1 MSGAVEDTDEALI
14 DEDTLFQIMETLDV
28 DGDGDVSKEE
38 FMVPWMK
45 LFPKL
50 HRADFDKVWKEID
63 KDCSGTLSLPEL
75 ASYYGFN
82 LSPSAKR
89 SGDQTANMTDEQ
101 IMEALQLSAAL
112 QELAEEKEQRRKDK
126 EKEELDAV
134 AAQLAAAQGGRRG
147 GARRASAGGSDGL
160 RRGSVG
166 AVQGIDR
173 EKKKTLSGV
182 SSVKMP
188 TKVTQE
194 SEDPNVNFMHMC
206 ELGDERAIAEA
217 LKNKAQMVRMEDDKG
232 EMPLHKLSRQGCIEA
247 TRGII
252 DILTKTDSVKID
264 LNWQDKQG
272 KTPLFYAI
280 EYSHEK
286 LVQLFLDRGSDCMI
300 ENNNGWT
307 VLHTAVNTDKVE
319 MAELVLN
326 HPKVSSQK
334 QKLLDYDDKS
344 RRTSLHI
351 AAFKSKE
358 GEMVALL
365 LKHGADATAVD
376 AGGNTGAK
384 LAEKTGRRK
393 SKELL
398 DEHMAAAA
406 AKA

>member
-1 MSGAVEDTDEALI
+1 MSGACEDADEALI
-14 DEDTLFQIMETLDV
+14 DESTLFQIMDTLDI
-28 DGDGDVSKEE
+28 DGDGDVSKDE

-50 HRADFDKVWKEID
+50 HRADYEKVWKEID
-63 KDCSGTLSLPEL
+63 KDESGTLSLPEL
-75 ASYYGFN
+75 AAYYGFN

-89 SGDQTANMTDEQ
+89 AGDQTANMTDEQ
-101 IMEALQLSAAL
+101 ILEALQLSAAL
-112 QELAEEKEQRRKDK
+112 QELAEEKAQRQKDK
-126 EKEELDAV
+126 EQEDLDAV

-147 GARRASAGGSDGL
+147 RRASSGAGGSDGL

-232 EMPLHKLSRQGCIEA
+232 EMPLHKLARQGCVEA
-247 TRGII
+247 TRAII
-252 DILTKTDSVKID
+252 DILTKDDKVKID

-280 EYSHEK
+280 EYGHEK
-286 LVQLFLDRGSDCMI
+286 LVQLFLDRGCDCMI

-307 VLHTAVNTDKVE
+307 ILHTAVNTDKVE
-319 MAELVLN
+319 MAEFVLN
-326 HPKVSSQK
+326 HPKVTPQK

-344 RRTSLHI
+344 RRTVLHI

-365 LKHGADATAVD
+365 LKHGADANAVD

-398 DEHMAAAA
+398 DEHMAANA
-406 AKA
+406 

>member
-1 MSGAVEDTDEALI
+1 MSGNVDDADDALI
-14 DEDTLFQIMETLDV
+14 DESTLFQIMDSLDI
-28 DGDGDVSKEE
+28 DGDGDVSKDE

-50 HRADFDKVWKEID
+50 HRADYDRVWLEID
-63 KDCSGTLSLPEL
+63 KDGSGTLSLPEL
-75 ASYYGFN
+75 AEYYGFN

-89 SGDQTANMTDEQ
+89 KGDQTANMTDEQ

-194 SEDPNVNFMHMC
+194 SEDPDVNFMHMC
-206 ELGDERAIAEA
+206 ELGDERAIAET
-217 LKNKAQMVRMEDDKG
+217 LKNNKAQRVRMEDDKG
-232 EMPLHKLSRQGCIEA
+232 EMPLHKLSRQGCVEA

-280 EYSHEK
+280 EYGHEK

-319 MAELVLN
+319 MAEMVLN
-326 HPKVSSQK
+326 HPKVVPQK
-334 QKLLDYDDKS
+334 QKLLEYDDKS
-344 RRTSLHI
+344 RRTVLHI

-365 LKHGADATAVD
+365 LKHGADANAVD

-398 DEHMAAAA
+398 DEHIA

>member
-1 MSGAVEDTDEALI
+1 M
-14 DEDTLFQIMETLDV
+14 
-28 DGDGDVSKEE
+28 
-38 FMVPWMK
+38 

-50 HRADFDKVWKEID
+50 HRADYDKVWKEID

-89 SGDQTANMTDEQ
+89 SGDQMANMSDEQ

-194 SEDPNVNFMHMC
+194 SEDPDVNFMHMC
-206 ELGDERAIAEA
+206 ELGDERAIAET
-217 LKNKAQMVRMEDDKG
+217 LKNNKAQRVRMEDDKG

-252 DILTKTDSVKID
+252 DKLSKTDSVKID

-280 EYSHEK
+280 EYGHEK
-286 LVQLFLDRGSDCMI
+286 LVQLFLDRGADCMI

-307 VLHTAVNTDKVE
+307 AVHTAVNTDKVE
-319 MAELVLN
+319 ITELLLG
-326 HPKVSSQK
+326 HPKVVPQK
-334 QKLLDYDDKS
+334 ARLMEYDDKS
-344 RRTSLHI
+344 KRTALHI
-351 AAFKSKE
+351 AAFKSRG

-365 LKHGADATAVD
+365 LKHGADPNAVD
-376 AGGNTGAK
+376 AGGNTGSK

-398 DEHMAAAA
+398 DEHMLAASSM
-406 AKA
+406 